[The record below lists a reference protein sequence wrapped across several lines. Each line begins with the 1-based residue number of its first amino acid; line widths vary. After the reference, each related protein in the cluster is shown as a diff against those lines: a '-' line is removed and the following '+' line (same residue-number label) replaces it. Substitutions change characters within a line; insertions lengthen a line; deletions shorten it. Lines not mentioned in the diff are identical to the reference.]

1 MTQAWRGPSHAV
13 RDVNFHNEQPLI
25 CPQHPKRCFAGNR
38 QATICLWSHRNRTSP
53 WVSPGCLAFGQT
65 YHYLTAA
72 CHGQSK
78 MEYEQRDLFTHLPCG
93 RGAACTE
100 VRQQTFPDEM
110 TDSIGLQL
118 FFNCAYIV
126 TDKLMLF

>member
-1 MTQAWRGPSHAV
+1 
-13 RDVNFHNEQPLI
+13 
-25 CPQHPKRCFAGNR
+25 
-38 QATICLWSHRNRTSP
+38 
-53 WVSPGCLAFGQT
+53 
-65 YHYLTAA
+65 
-72 CHGQSK
+72 

-110 TDSIGLQL
+110 TDSVGLQL

-126 TDKLMLF
+126 ADKLMLF

>member
-1 MTQAWRGPSHAV
+1 
-13 RDVNFHNEQPLI
+13 
-25 CPQHPKRCFAGNR
+25 
-38 QATICLWSHRNRTSP
+38 
-53 WVSPGCLAFGQT
+53 
-65 YHYLTAA
+65 
-72 CHGQSK
+72 

-110 TDSIGLQL
+110 TDSVGLQL

-126 TDKLMLF
+126 AHLISLFYGQIGRKNTAKLDVLLELKLTLAPSYIEPPVEIFEY

>member
-1 MTQAWRGPSHAV
+1 
-13 RDVNFHNEQPLI
+13 
-25 CPQHPKRCFAGNR
+25 
-38 QATICLWSHRNRTSP
+38 
-53 WVSPGCLAFGQT
+53 
-65 YHYLTAA
+65 
-72 CHGQSK
+72 
-78 MEYEQRDLFTHLPCG
+78 MEYEQRDLFTHLPRG

-126 TDKLMLF
+126 AHLISLFYGLIGRVYGPIGRKFRIKNIKFIAFPLNSEATKQSH

>member
-1 MTQAWRGPSHAV
+1 
-13 RDVNFHNEQPLI
+13 
-25 CPQHPKRCFAGNR
+25 
-38 QATICLWSHRNRTSP
+38 
-53 WVSPGCLAFGQT
+53 
-65 YHYLTAA
+65 
-72 CHGQSK
+72 

-126 TDKLMLF
+126 ADKLMLFEGLVVSITGTVCPGFSDIGIRLNRSIFEWPC

>member
-1 MTQAWRGPSHAV
+1 
-13 RDVNFHNEQPLI
+13 
-25 CPQHPKRCFAGNR
+25 
-38 QATICLWSHRNRTSP
+38 
-53 WVSPGCLAFGQT
+53 
-65 YHYLTAA
+65 
-72 CHGQSK
+72 

-126 TDKLMLF
+126 AHLISLFYGQIGRKNTAKLDVLLELKLTSTPSYIELPVEIFECWALVDACL